1 MNFKSL
7 YFLIPFL
14 CITVWLQAQERII
27 TAGSAITETVCALGD
42 CDKIIASDRTSLYP
56 SKIQSLP
63 SIGYRSSIN
72 AEGILSLK
80 PTLIIAEKEYVEDA
94 VLAQLSS
101 SNIKL
106 LVVDRKNNLDGTKSL
121 IAQIASALHREKE
134 GQKLLQ
140 HIEEDFVASQALLE
154 KATREPR
161 VLCIYNRGTATVS
174 MAGSGTFADILKY
187 AGASNV
193 INGGDGYKPLNTE
206 ALIAANPD
214 YILMLSTGFQSVGG
228 MEGVLKIP
236 GVSQTTAGKK
246 KQILTLDSLMLT
258 NFGPRLGEA
267 VKELVM
273 LLHPELAGK

>member
-7 YFLIPFL
+7 YFFITFL
-14 CITVWLQAQERII
+14 CTTVWLHAQERII

-56 SKIQSLP
+56 PQIQSLP

-106 LVVDRKNNLDGTKSL
+106 IIVDRKNSLDGTKSF
-121 IAQIASALHREKE
+121 IAQIGSALHREKE
-134 GQKLLQ
+134 AQKLLL
-140 HIEEDFVASQALLE
+140 HIEEDLAASEALLE

-187 AGASNV
+187 TGAANV
-193 INGGDGYKPLNTE
+193 INGIEGYKPLNTE

-228 MEGVLKIP
+228 VEGVLKIP
-236 GVSQTTAGKK
+236 GVAQTTAGRK

-273 LLHPELAGK
+273 LLHPELTGK